1 MLNWKELLL
10 RLAAWA
16 VSQVLGKLLDTRS
29 DELYQVID
37 EELAHSAPDPGLAE
51 TIIAKSIEKIT
62 GKPATSTQIGAVI
75 MRYSPIA
82 AAKAEQAIVAHLNR

>member
-16 VSQVLGKLLDTRS
+16 VSQVLGKVLNTRS
-29 DELYQVID
+29 AELFQVID
-37 EELAHSAPDPGLAE
+37 EELVHTAPDPGLTE
-51 TIIAKSIEKIT
+51 TVIAKAIEKVT

-82 AAKAEQAIVAHLNR
+82 AAKAEQAIVGYLNR